1 MIKRNVFMFFAS
13 RLDESY
19 TVKVAD
25 FGMARDVFDKEYY
38 SVQDHRKAK
47 LPVKWMAIESLQ
59 TQKFTSKSDVVKNTW
74 LSLQQLSAGWG
85 LAPVFA
91 GAGLMSS
98 ACRSHW
104 QHESGE
110 KLEIMW
116 ERSRICCLGS
126 ILNSWLI

>member
-1 MIKRNVFMFFAS
+1 MSHQRNSFAVIGPECLFDLMSGRDKFEVVRCIIEQKYGLTSRVF

-59 TQKFTSKSDVVKNTW
+59 TQKFTSKSDVVRK
-74 LSLQQLSAGWG
+74 
-85 LAPVFA
+85 
-91 GAGLMSS
+91 
-98 ACRSHW
+98 
-104 QHESGE
+104 
-110 KLEIMW
+110 
-116 ERSRICCLGS
+116 
-126 ILNSWLI
+126 

>member
-1 MIKRNVFMFFAS
+1 MNDVLMA

-59 TQKFTSKSDVVKNTW
+59 TQKFTSKSDVV
-74 LSLQQLSAGWG
+74 
-85 LAPVFA
+85 
-91 GAGLMSS
+91 
-98 ACRSHW
+98 
-104 QHESGE
+104 
-110 KLEIMW
+110 
-116 ERSRICCLGS
+116 
-126 ILNSWLI
+126 SWRNVHPYLRHRKRDTFDFELH